1 MQSAALVHVTQEIQ
15 DNDDLKIMK
24 KQKKKKKNF
33 LSATCHLPLVYT
45 ATSPPGPRRVC
56 LIYFKNSAFKKVH
69 FPLSFGQGY
78 KDNPSQFQQLHKSLK
93 CLAV

>member
-1 MQSAALVHVTQEIQ
+1 MQSAALVHVAQEIQ

-24 KQKKKKKNF
+24 KQKKKNF

-56 LIYFKNSAFKKVH
+56 LIYFKNSALKKVH